1 MSRVVHFEQL
11 ECYDEVGTVISV
23 MGRLMIDQLAPN
35 SRFPWY
41 ATLSSRLGLYVGRV
55 LYVPEAHLSLRWSIG
70 PETHAECPLPS
81 HSDDATTSIPRR

>member
-1 MSRVVHFEQL
+1 MCDPELGAL
-11 ECYDEVGTVISV
+11 EDIRGDISAFILGRIADSLGMRPCLVGH
-23 MGRLMIDQLAPN
+23 
-35 SRFPWY
+35 
-41 ATLSSRLGLYVGRV
+41 RLGLYVGRV

>member
-41 ATLSSRLGLYVGRV
+41 ATLSSRLGLYV
-55 LYVPEAHLSLRWSIG
+55 PEAHLSLG
-70 PETHAECPLPS
+70 LVYPNALHADILAVGES
-81 HSDDATTSIPRR
+81 EA

>member
-55 LYVPEAHLSLRWSIG
+55 LYVPEAHLSLG
-70 PETHAECPLPS
+70 LVYPNALHADILAVGES
-81 HSDDATTSIPRR
+81 EA